1 MEHVNQFNGD
11 NNMALN
17 KNTEEKIV
25 NLEDVNKP
33 VEVSGNKVPNGVQ
46 NVKAAESSITT
57 SKQTAES
64 GVKGMV
70 PGSPNAFTAK
80 VTAERPKS
88 LDPKQGTL
96 SDVNL
101 NNLVL
106 PYENVLG
113 KYFQTTWN
121 YSLYTMDQA
130 EYKLF
135 QQDSNEP
142 VSKYVIAQSGV
153 TGRYSINSVQI
164 HTAGPATPGLT
175 TNNSLNRCVMEVI
188 ENGGMSLADEL
199 IVLSN
204 ELGYKKFM
212 DVPLVMELNFL
223 GQEQEGGKFTQI
235 PGLNRKW
242 AMRIN
247 TINANASKS
256 GGTMCYTFQMTSTHA
271 GIMDSRDWTLKEPFV
286 CDSSTFGE
294 FIESIQQQLNYMAE
308 RQYGYLASRYSEFA
322 NGEFF
327 TMHVPNEL
335 ASMII
340 NYDMR
345 QSPESDTTAS
355 GSDGAKKFSW
365 GANTPFSR
373 AVDDVLDCCTPFHES
388 TDKRRQFVNI
398 VPVTRYV
405 GYDPIR
411 STSAYKNDF
420 YFVKYKIGDVTSVD
434 DLEDNKFNV
443 EYFFENADKI
453 NDLEDGDPKLNIK
466 RYDYQFSG
474 LNNEILD
481 LNMKFDQAF
490 NLAVIRNPSSQILQE
505 NTSGTHTAEL
515 LEFGGV
521 QYSTASNADIAS
533 LWSKAADLKKEER
546 DGTRELTDE
555 DRQFIRDAESATLAK
570 QQAGLEG
577 DEEPPLSASVQP
589 TRYIEDYRDTVDL
602 TTAGTNGIGIPRVD
616 SIPIEPENTETNTSA
631 AKRDNSSDQELQRKL
646 VRDNYYNRSFMTKL
660 DINVIGD
667 PYWLG
672 WGDYSYQTYLE
683 RAVAGEDLDILEGDR
698 HFANFLTSEAYILL
712 NLKPIVQISDET
724 GIVEINQSS
733 VFAQTIYR
741 INKVVSDFNSN
752 GTFTQQLT
760 GGLVIRSLRR
770 KDQYTDNT
778 ESDNDGFQ

>member
-1 MEHVNQFNGD
+1 MELVLQNKDKTPMEF
-11 NNMALN
+11 N
-17 KNTEEKIV
+17 KNVEEKVV
-25 NLEDVNKP
+25 NLEEVNQAT
-33 VEVSGNKVPNGVQ
+33 EV
-46 NVKAAESSITT
+46 T
-57 SKQTAES
+57 SKTTPDSIQTVKNAENS
-64 GVKGMV
+64 IYETKQATDGHVNGMV
-70 PGSPNAFTAK
+70 PGTPNAYTAK
-80 VTAERPKS
+80 TTDERPKS
-88 LDPKQGTL
+88 LDPREGTL

-106 PYENVLG
+106 PYENVLF
-113 KYFQTTWN
+113 KYHQTTWN
-121 YSLYTMDQA
+121 FSLYTMEQS

-135 QQDSNEP
+135 QADPNEP

-175 TNNSLNRCVMEVI
+175 TNNSLNRCVMEVV

-212 DVPLVMELNFL
+212 DVPLVLELNFI
-223 GQEQEGGKFTQI
+223 GQEQDSGKVTNI

-247 TINANASKS
+247 TINATASQS
-256 GGTMCYTFQMTSTHA
+256 GGTMNYTFQMTSTHA
-271 GIMDSRDWTLKEPFV
+271 GIMDSRDWTLKEPYV
-286 CDSSTFGE
+286 CNSTTFGE
-294 FIESIQQQLNYMAE
+294 FVASIQEQLNYMAD
-308 RQYGYLASRYSEFA
+308 RQYGYLASRYSEFS

-327 TMHVPNEL
+327 TMHVPDEL
-335 ASMII
+335 SSMII

-345 QSPESDTTAS
+345 QSPEADSTSS

-411 STSAYKNDF
+411 GTSAYKNDF

-453 NDLEDGDPKLNIK
+453 NDLDDGQPKLNIK

-505 NTSGTHTAEL
+505 NTAGTHTAEL

-521 QYSTASNADIAS
+521 QYSTASNADIAK
-533 LWSKAADLKKEER
+533 LWSTASDLKKAER
-546 DGTRELTDE
+546 EGQELTDE
-555 DRQFIRDAESATLAK
+555 EQQFIRDAESATLAK
-570 QQAGLEG
+570 QQASLEG
-577 DEEPPLSASVQP
+577 EDEQPLALSPQP
-589 TRYIEDYRDTVDL
+589 TNYIEDYRDTIDL
-602 TTAGTNGIGIPRVD
+602 TVAGTNGIGIPRVD
-616 SIPIEPENTETNTSA
+616 SIPIEPENTATNTSA

-646 VRDNYYNRSFMTKL
+646 VRDNYYNRSFMTRL
-660 DINVIGD
+660 DIKVMGD

-683 RAVAGEDLDILEGDR
+683 RAVAGKDLDVLDGDR
-698 HFANFLTSEAYILL
+698 HFANYLTSEAYVLL
-712 NLKPIVQISDET
+712 NLKPIAQTSNDT
-724 GIVEINQSS
+724 GIIEINQSS

-752 GTFTQQLT
+752 GTFTQQLS

-778 ESDNDGFQ
+778 ESDNDGIQ